1 MNTGTNQGLDG
12 FRILPFRAWWPIGLG
27 ALAGLLLRFVFSGT
41 AGDPYV
47 AMMASFILGAPV
59 MVSVVTVYLAERA
72 ARRTWGY
79 YFVAPFVANLLF
91 VVGTLLVEVEGWICA
106 IVIVPLFAVVGG
118 FVGLAMGA
126 ICRFTHWPRRA
137 IVSSVA
143 LLPLLGGA
151 LEQHVDTTNLER
163 VQQREMLIAAAPED
177 IWRVLIDTRDIHPGE
192 VERAWMYRIGVPTP
206 RAGRGD
212 FRDGEHLRHI
222 TMGKGVHFD
231 QVATAWE
238 ENRRVT
244 WRYRFAKDSFPPGA
258 LDDHVRIGGQY
269 FDVTECT
276 YSLTPM
282 TGGTRLTIRMSY
294 RVSTH
299 FNWYAAPVADWLV
312 GDFAGVILDFYAK
325 RASAAAPQAGS
336 S

>member
-1 MNTGTNQGLDG
+1 MNTGTNTGLDG

-27 ALAGLLLRFVFSGT
+27 AVAGLLLRFVFSGT

-47 AMMASFILGAPV
+47 AMMSSFILGAPV

-118 FVGLAMGA
+118 LVGLAMGA
-126 ICRFTHWPRRA
+126 ICRFTNWPRRA

-151 LEQHVDTTNLER
+151 LEQRVDTLHLER
-163 VQQREMLIAAAPED
+163 TQQREVFIAAAPED
-177 IWRVLIDTRDIHPGE
+177 IWRVLIDTRDIRPGE
-192 VERAWMYRIGVPTP
+192 VESAWMYRIGVPTP
-206 RAGRGD
+206 RAGVGD

-231 QVATAWE
+231 QVATDWQV
-238 ENRRVT
+238 NRRVT
-244 WRYRFAKDSFPPGA
+244 WRYRFAHDSFPPGA
-258 LDDHVRIGGQY
+258 LDDHVRIGGEY
-269 FDVTECT
+269 FDVSQCT
-276 YSLTPM
+276 YSLTPVP
-282 TGGTRLTIRMSY
+282 GGTRLAIRMDY

-312 GDFAGVILDFYAK
+312 GNFAEVILDFYAK
-325 RASAAAPQAGS
+325 RASATPPQAGS

>member
-1 MNTGTNQGLDG
+1 MTTGTNEGVDG
-12 FRILPFRAWWPIGLG
+12 FRILPFKAWWPIGLG

-41 AGDPYV
+41 AGGPYV
-47 AMMASFILGAPV
+47 AMMDSFILGAPV

-118 FVGLAMGA
+118 LVGLAMGA
-126 ICRFTHWPRRA
+126 ICRFTNWPRRA

-163 VQQREMLIAAAPED
+163 VQQREMLIAAAPAD
-177 IWRVLIDTRDIHPGE
+177 IWRVLIDTRDIRPGE
-192 VERAWMYRIGVPTP
+192 VESAWMYRIGVPTP
-206 RAGRGD
+206 NAGRGD

-244 WRYRFAKDSFPPGA
+244 WRYRFTNDSFPPGA

-276 YSLTPM
+276 YSLTPV
-282 TGGTRLTIRMSY
+282 TGGTRLAIRMSY

-312 GDFAGVILDFYAK
+312 GDFAEVILDFYAK

>member
-1 MNTGTNQGLDG
+1 MDG
-12 FRILPFRAWWPIGLG
+12 FRMLPFKSWWPIGLG
-27 ALAGLLLRFVFSGT
+27 ALAGLLLRFVFSGS

-106 IVIVPLFAVVGG
+106 IIIVPLFAVVGG
-118 FVGLAMGA
+118 LVGLAMGA

-143 LLPLLGGA
+143 LLPLLAGA
-151 LEQHVDTTNLER
+151 LEQRVHTTRLER
-163 VQQREMLIAAAPED
+163 MQQREMFIAAAPDE
-177 IWRVLIDTRDIHPGE
+177 IWRVLVDTRDIRPRE
-192 VERAWMYRIGVPTP
+192 VESAWMYRIGVPTP
-206 RAGRGD
+206 TAGIGEFRA
-212 FRDGEHLRHI
+212 GEHLRHI

-231 QVATAWE
+231 QVATDWE
-238 ENRRVT
+238 ENRSVT
-244 WRYRFAKDSFPPGA
+244 WRYRFAADSFPPGA
-258 LDDHVRIGGQY
+258 LDDHVRIGGEY
-269 FDVTECT
+269 FDVSECT
-276 YSLTPM
+276 YSLTPAP
-282 TGGTRLTIRMSY
+282 GGTRLAIRMNY

-299 FNWYAAPVADWLV
+299 FNWYAVPVADWLV
-312 GDFAGVILDFYAK
+312 GDFADVILDFYAK
-325 RASAAAPQAGS
+325 RAAARPPQADS
-336 S
+336 

>member
-1 MNTGTNQGLDG
+1 MSSGTNTGLDG
-12 FRILPFRAWWPIGLG
+12 FRILPFKAWWPVGLG
-27 ALAGLLLRFVFSGT
+27 ALAGLFLRLVFSGT
-41 AGDPYV
+41 SGDPYV
-47 AMMASFILGAPV
+47 AMMASFILGSPIL
-59 MVSVVTVYLAERA
+59 VSVVTVYLAERA
-72 ARRTWGY
+72 ARRSWGY

-106 IVIVPLFAVVGG
+106 IIIVPLFAVVGG
-118 FVGLAMGA
+118 IMGLIMGA
-126 ICRFTHWPRRA
+126 VCRATNWPRGA

-151 LEQHVDTTNLER
+151 LEQRVDTTVLQR
-163 VQQREMLIAAAPED
+163 VQQREVFIPAAPRD
-177 IWRVLIDTRDIHPGE
+177 IWRVLVDTRDIRPGE
-192 VERAWMYRIGVPTP
+192 VESAWMYRIGVPTP
-206 RAGRGD
+206 QAGIGD

-231 QVATAWE
+231 QVATDWE

-244 WRYRFAKDSFPPGA
+244 WRYRFADDSFPPGA

-269 FDVTECT
+269 FDVSECT
-276 YSLTPM
+276 YSLAAVP
-282 TGGTRLTIRMSY
+282 GGTRLTVRMNY

-312 GDFAGVILDFYAK
+312 GDFAEVILDFYAK
-325 RASAAAPQAGS
+325 RAAATPPQGKS